1 MKVWPGITLLRT
13 GFYEHSYAP
22 SYSTKARTFLTICM
36 TVFMRR
42 TLLHG
47 VSYKSLQRLIY
58 TNCKLRI
65 TKLLNTDS
73 VRGVGRGC
81 KIKGKEFS

>member
-1 MKVWPGITLLRT
+1 MKVWPGITSLRT

-22 SYSTKARTFLTICM
+22 SYSTKARIFLAICM

-47 VSYKSLQRLIY
+47 VSYKSLQPLIY

-65 TKLLNTDS
+65 TKFLNIDL

-81 KIKGKEFS
+81 KIKRKELK